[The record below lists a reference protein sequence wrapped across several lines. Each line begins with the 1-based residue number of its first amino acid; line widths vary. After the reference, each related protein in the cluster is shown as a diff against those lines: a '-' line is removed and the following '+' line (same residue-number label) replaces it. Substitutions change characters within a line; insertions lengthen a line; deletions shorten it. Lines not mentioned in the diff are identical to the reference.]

1 MPRAIQEI
9 KEGGSTC
16 KMITTNAAKIENALD
31 RDILNTASQL
41 SVQYYRPSY
50 YSYHEETPMKESLSI
65 WNNEVKKL
73 EELNRSLNI
82 AACYQ
87 NHAGTK
93 IGASYWELYQ
103 LLEEVD
109 PQYYGLQY
117 DIRHAVVEGGL
128 SWENGLELLH
138 KQIRTIVL
146 KDFKWGKVKGKW
158 KVINVPIGEGM
169 VDFSYYFSLLK
180 KYKIN
185 VPISLHVEYPIGGA
199 ESGKREITV
208 SHKVVFDAMKKDLKK
223 IQEYWEEA

>member
-1 MPRAIQEI
+1 M
-9 KEGGSTC
+9 
-16 KMITTNAAKIENALD
+16 
-31 RDILNTASQL
+31 
-41 SVQYYRPSY
+41 
-50 YSYHEETPMKESLSI
+50 
-65 WNNEVKKL
+65 
-73 EELNRSLNI
+73 
-82 AACYQ
+82 
-87 NHAGTK
+87 
-93 IGASYWELYQ
+93 
-103 LLEEVD
+103 LEEVD